1 MSNQA
6 HNNDLYEI
14 NKWLDEHYCFE
25 NYESKLRE
33 FFTNKYGREE
43 VRKRLV
49 EIKELAHFLEEH
61 M

>member
-6 HNNDLYEI
+6 HNEDLYEI

-25 NYESKLRE
+25 NYEKCIRE
-33 FFTNKYGREE
+33 FIQNKYGKQKVREL
-43 VRKRLV
+43 LV
-49 EIKELAHFLEEH
+49 EIKELSKYLSEE

>member
-6 HNNDLYEI
+6 HNEDLYEI
-14 NKWLDEHYCFE
+14 NKWIDEHYSFQ
-25 NYESKLRE
+25 NYEKHIRE
-33 FFTNKYGREE
+33 FIEEKYGKQE

-49 EIKELAHFLEEH
+49 EIKELAHFLEKE